1 MVVVSLLDKTPQ
13 TAILNME
20 KIEEKALP
28 RIVLILWG
36 VAYRN
41 YDRAL
46 YLLMP

>member
-1 MVVVSLLDKTPQ
+1 MVVVGLLDKTPQ

-20 KIEEKALP
+20 KIEEKPA

-46 YLLMP
+46 YLL